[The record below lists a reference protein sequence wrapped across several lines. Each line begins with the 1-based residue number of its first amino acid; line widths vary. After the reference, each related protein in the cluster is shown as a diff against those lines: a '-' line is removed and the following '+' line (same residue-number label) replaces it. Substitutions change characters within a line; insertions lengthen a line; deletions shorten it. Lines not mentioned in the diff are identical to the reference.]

1 MINHSLNDSYIIN
14 DKINDAKT
22 QLHKI
27 LKFAIIIAIIT
38 LIIKNVNAIILK
50 DTVLIIS

>member
-1 MINHSLNDSYIIN
+1 MINHSLNDSYIN
-14 DKINDAKT
+14 KINDAKT

-38 LIIKNVNAIILK
+38 LIIKNVNAKILK